1 MKLISILMLTLSVE
15 CSAQTLTT
23 YVNQYGQPVA
33 SAQQVGDTVY
43 YTNQFGQ
50 FMGTAQTI
58 KQEQVQVKPPQ
69 SSMVPPVLPVMP
81 ILGAPK

>member
-1 MKLISILMLTLSVE
+1 MKLISILMLALSVE
-15 CSAQTLTT
+15 CSAETLTT

-33 SAQQVGDTVY
+33 SAQQVGNTVY

-58 KQEQVQVKPPQ
+58 QPAPVQQPVPQ
-69 SSMVPPVLPVMP
+69 SALVPPVLPIMP